1 MFATEIASSASATLE
16 LSKPYRI
23 DLERVHF
30 SQMIGRLSLVETLV
44 TSELK
49 ELFDAIAQAK
59 SKTDLTNQVM
69 AQIGTYFAARRW
81 RLWFHK
87 ELLENNIEVSTLIQR
102 AISIEKNPVL
112 RYLVQRHSAVHDE
125 IVLPAGVWKTICP
138 RADHGHVM
146 VGPVIANGDL
156 IGGISVT
163 RHRNEAAFNSENLAD
178 LSALSLHV
186 STKLATFRTETTVT
200 CLTPRELQIAEL
212 VAQGLTNKKVG
223 TELWITENSVKQALK
238 RMFRKLSVSS
248 RAEMVAKL
256 ANRKENGHA

>member
-1 MFATEIASSASATLE
+1 M
-16 LSKPYRI
+16 
-23 DLERVHF
+23 
-30 SQMIGRLSLVETLV
+30 ETLV
-44 TSELK
+44 TSDLK
-49 ELFDAIAQAK
+49 GLFGAIAQAK
-59 SKTDLTNQVM
+59 SKTDLTDQVM

-81 RLWFHK
+81 NLWFHK
-87 ELLENNIEVSTLIQR
+87 ELLEDNTEISSLIQR

-146 VGPVIANGDL
+146 VGPVIANSEL

-163 RHRNEAAFNSENLAD
+163 RHRDETAFNAENLSD

-186 STKLATFRTETTVT
+186 STKLATFRPETTVTT
-200 CLTPRELQIAEL
+200 CLTPREIQIAEL
-212 VAQGLTNKKVG
+212 VAQGLTNKKIG
-223 TELWITENSVKQALK
+223 AELWITENSVKQALK
-238 RMFRKLSVSS
+238 RMFRKLAVSS

-256 ANRKENGHA
+256 GE

>member
-1 MFATEIASSASATLE
+1 M
-16 LSKPYRI
+16 
-23 DLERVHF
+23 
-30 SQMIGRLSLVETLV
+30 ETLV
-44 TSELK
+44 TSDLK
-49 ELFDAIAQAK
+49 ELFNAIAQAK
-59 SKTDLTNQVM
+59 SKPDLTNQVM
-69 AQIGTYFAARRW
+69 AQIGTYFSACRW
-81 RLWFHK
+81 RLWFHE
-87 ELLENNIEVSTLIQR
+87 ELLDNNTKISTLIQQ

-146 VGPVIANGDL
+146 VGPVIAKGDL

-163 RHRNEAAFNSENLAD
+163 RHRNEAAFNAENLAD

-186 STKLATFRTETTVT
+186 STKLATFQTDTTAT
-200 CLTPRELQIAEL
+200 KCLTPREIQIAEL

-256 ANRKENGHA
+256 GSQR